1 MGIDLRLPNIT
12 GPTERERLSQ
22 MQSYLFQLVEQLNW
36 ALQNVDTSNAT
47 VVTSTPK
54 SHLPSVAGSYGV
66 MLTDEG
72 DDPQATFNSIKSL
85 IIKSADIVEAYY
97 EEISKRLEGV
107 YVAESDFGTYKQE
120 TSQDI
125 VESST
130 NLNRV
135 FNNVQEIKTGV
146 DSSIE
151 KLSEE
156 VGKVDSKAAETAK
169 ALGED
174 IKTIKDGLK
183 SITSTIV
190 EVTAN
195 INSGILYTDVN
206 GVPVYGIEVGQ
217 RTTIDGVEVFNKFAR
232 FIADRLSFYDRNGI
246 EVAYISDRRLYIY
259 NVEITGIFKM
269 GGLVTTVLPNGDV
282 VEKWVGRS

>member
-1 MGIDLRLPNIT
+1 MGIDLRKPSIT
-12 GPTERERLSQ
+12 GPTDKERLDQ
-22 MQSYLFQLVEQLNW
+22 MQRYLYQMVEQLQW
-36 ALQNVDTSNAT
+36 ALQNVDTTNAA
-47 VVTSTPK
+47 VVAPVAK
-54 SHLPSVAGSYGV
+54 SLLPSGINSPS
-66 MLTDEG
+66 
-72 DDPQATFNSIKSL
+72 DPQATFNSIKSL

-97 EEISKRLEGV
+97 DEISSRLEGL

-125 VESST
+125 VETST

-135 FNNVQEIKTGV
+135 FNNVQEIKSGV
-146 DSSIE
+146 DSSLE
-151 KLSEE
+151 TLSEE
-156 VGKVDSKAAETAK
+156 IGKVDAK
-169 ALGED
+169 AVESAKNLSDTIQG
-174 IKTIKDGLK
+174 IKDGLEAI
-183 SITSTIV
+183 SYAIV

-195 INSGILYTDVN
+195 TNSGLLYTDAN
-206 GVPVYGIEVGQ
+206 GVPVYGFEVGQ

-232 FIADRLSFYDRNGI
+232 FTASRLSFYDNNGV

-259 NVEITGIFKM
+259 NVEITGIFKI

>member
-1 MGIDLRLPNIT
+1 MGTTLRLPNIT

-22 MQSYLFQLVEQLNW
+22 MQSYLFQLVEELNW
-36 ALQNVDTSNAT
+36 ALQNVDTSNDT
-47 VVTSTPK
+47 VVNPTPR
-54 SHLPSVAGSYGV
+54 SLMPSVGGSYGV
-66 MLTDEG
+66 MPVG
-72 DDPQATFNSIKSL
+72 DDPQSTFNAIKSL

-146 DSSIE
+146 DSSLE

-156 VGKVDSKAAETAK
+156 VGKVDAKAVETAK

-174 IKTIKDGLK
+174 IKKINDGLK
-183 SITSTIV
+183 SITSTLV

-259 NVEITGIFKM
+259 NVEVTGIFKM
-269 GGLVTTVLPNGDV
+269 GGLVSTVLPNGDV